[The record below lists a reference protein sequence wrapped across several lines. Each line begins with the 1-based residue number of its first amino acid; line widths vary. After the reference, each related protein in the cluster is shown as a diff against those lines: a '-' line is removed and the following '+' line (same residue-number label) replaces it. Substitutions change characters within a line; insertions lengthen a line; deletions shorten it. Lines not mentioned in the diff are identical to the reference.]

1 MWNARVLHRCRSS
14 APLWWRRLPVV
25 VDQSL
30 EPQNLNSALFQQ
42 LGLYTIQIYTVPTV
56 LPSCLGILQLRSS
69 FLYTK
74 NNKLISKT
82 FDFKVLCKQ
91 TCCLIIR
98 SHRSLLMHN
107 WVLPL
112 DGARCRCSWTN
123 ALTPGDIFSGEQVWI
138 GPPMGFS
145 QRLFQ
150 PNTPQVLQTEFCCRT
165 TSCCAIH
172 SPILSTPSIQHP

>member
-14 APLWWRRLPVV
+14 APLWWRRLPVL
-25 VDQSL
+25 VDQAL

-42 LGLYTIQIYTVPTV
+42 LGLCTIQIYTVPTV
-56 LPSCLGILQLRSS
+56 LPSCLGILQLRLGQAFFTQKTTNSS
-69 FLYTK
+69 
-74 NNKLISKT
+74 NT

-123 ALTPGDIFSGEQVWI
+123 ALTPGDIFSGDMT
-138 GPPMGFS
+138 GLD
-145 QRLFQ
+145 R
-150 PNTPQVLQTEFCCRT
+150 
-165 TSCCAIH
+165 
-172 SPILSTPSIQHP
+172 STYGL